1 MELSLHATAIA
12 YHGAGLLLIG
22 PSGSGK
28 SQLAAQMLLHGA
40 HLVADDR
47 VNLTVESGL
56 LIAHPVPGYET
67 LLELRHLGLIRAP
80 ECAAFHP
87 LHLVAELTTDE
98 TPRLPEPQTRAF
110 LGVAL
115 PCVQLPET
123 VPCASL
129 LLYLE
134 ALRDHRLLP
143 TDWRPEKTG

>member
-1 MELSLHATAIA
+1 MTLSLHATAIA
-12 YHGAGLLLIG
+12 YRGAGLLMLG

-28 SQLAAQMLLHGA
+28 SQLAAHMLLHGA

-67 LLELRHLGLIRAP
+67 LLELRHLGIIRAP

-87 LHLVAELTTDE
+87 LHLVAELVAAAPE
-98 TPRLPEPQTRAF
+98 RLPEPQTRDF
-110 LGVAL
+110 MGIAL
-115 PCVQLPET
+115 PLVRLHPT

-143 TDWRPEKTG
+143 TDWQPVKTD